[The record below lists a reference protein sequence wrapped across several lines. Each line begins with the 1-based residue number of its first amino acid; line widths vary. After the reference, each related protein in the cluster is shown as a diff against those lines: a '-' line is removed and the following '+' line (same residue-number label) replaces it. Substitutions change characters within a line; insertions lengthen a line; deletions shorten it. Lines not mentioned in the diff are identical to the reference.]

1 MQSRVHYLTFEV
13 LEPNW
18 HVMYERVKT
27 TKSIDEAMQ
36 HHDHFLDRC
45 LKECYL
51 LWPEILQKVLK
62 KILKQGDGYEKPN
75 DGAVVKVKYTGKLED
90 GTVFEEKGSDGEPFE
105 FMIGEEQVVDGLDRV
120 VMTMKKEEGNALFK
134 VGKYFRASKKYDKAA
149 KYIEHDTSF
158 SEEEKKQS
166 KPLKVT
172 CNLNNAACK
181 LKLKDYNQAE
191 KLCTKVLELESQNV
205 KDLYRRAQA
214 YIQTADLE
222 LAEIDIKKALEIDP
236 NNRDVKLEYR
246 ALKEKQKEY
255 NKKEAKF
262 YGNMFARMSRLE
274 ELESKKSGSQKTET
288 VDKEEGSDAM
298 AVDGVSS

>member
-1 MQSRVHYLTFEV
+1 MLHFMQSLVHYLTFEV

-36 HHDHFLDRC
+36 HHDHFLNRC
-45 LKECYL
+45 LKECLL

-90 GTVFEEKGSDGEPFE
+90 GTIFEEKGSDGEPFE

-158 SEEEKKQS
+158 SE
-166 KPLKVT
+166 
-172 CNLNNAACK
+172 
-181 LKLKDYNQAE
+181 
-191 KLCTKVLELESQNV
+191 
-205 KDLYRRAQA
+205 
-214 YIQTADLE
+214 
-222 LAEIDIKKALEIDP
+222 
-236 NNRDVKLEYR
+236 
-246 ALKEKQKEY
+246 
-255 NKKEAKF
+255 
-262 YGNMFARMSRLE
+262 
-274 ELESKKSGSQKTET
+274 
-288 VDKEEGSDAM
+288 
-298 AVDGVSS
+298 